1 MRMDKLKFDGK
12 GNISKDKL
20 LYDRAYLS
28 LRVGDYFIPEKYP
41 GVQGLWVKELPAY
54 ARNEF
59 GALVPMYADSLVAK
73 VQVPVNYEH
82 KFISTEPEKADES
95 VSAVSSNSDSGK

>member
-20 LYDRAYLS
+20 IYDRSYLS
-28 LRVGDYFIPEKYP
+28 LRNGRFFIPEKYP
-41 GVQGLWVKELPAY
+41 GVRGLWVKETPAY

-59 GALVPMYADSLVAK
+59 GTLVPMYEDSLVA
-73 VQVPVNYEH
+73 VVDTPITYVHEYIELN
-82 KFISTEPEKADES
+82 PEKVAT
-95 VSAVSSNSDSGK
+95 AVAV